1 MARTAQIIVTAE
13 KTAAPTTGVSPRYRI
28 AHSFPNPDPADLIA
42 RTAQVV
48 NHLGRVQGLT
58 GDMGLLA
65 REAMTVFSYR
75 GDTEHLI
82 GMADHEDVSHIFA
95 GAVDGCELAV
105 LVEITSH
112 WFRFGFLASL
122 DTGDE
127 ITDVC
132 RVHEFWLRT
141 GIPASHMAT
150 VAEAYRTLMAAECE
164 DHALVDD
171 DSIAEVLTP
180 TPESPYLVTYTPGPA
195 WGPAHTRP

>member
-1 MARTAQIIVTAE
+1 
-13 KTAAPTTGVSPRYRI
+13 
-28 AHSFPNPDPADLIA
+28 
-42 RTAQVV
+42 
-48 NHLGRVQGLT
+48 
-58 GDMGLLA
+58 MGLLA
-65 REAMTVFSYR
+65 REAMAAFSYR

-82 GMADHEDVSHIFA
+82 GMSEHEDVSEVFA
-95 GAVDGCELAV
+95 GDVEDCELAV

-112 WFRFGFLASL
+112 WFRFGFLSSL
-122 DTGDE
+122 DTGEE

-180 TPESPYLVTYTPGPA
+180 TPESPHLVTYTPGPA
-195 WGPAHTRP
+195 WVPAHTRP

>member
-1 MARTAQIIVTAE
+1 MAPNAQIIVTAE
-13 KTAAPTTGVSPRYRI
+13 KTAAPTTGGSPRYRI

-42 RTAQVV
+42 RTAQLV
-48 NHLGRVQGLT
+48 NHLRRVQGLT

-65 REAMTVFSYR
+65 REAMATFSYR

-82 GMADHEDVSHIFA
+82 GMSEHEDVSVVFA
-95 GAVDGCELAV
+95 GDVEDCELAV

-112 WFRFGFLASL
+112 WFRFGFLTCL
-122 DTGDE
+122 DTGEE

-132 RVHEFWLRT
+132 RVHEFWLRS

-180 TPESPYLVTYTPGPA
+180 TPESSHLVTYTPGPA
-195 WGPAHTRP
+195 WGPTHTRP

>member
-13 KTAAPTTGVSPRYRI
+13 KTAAPTTGASPRYRI

-42 RTAQVV
+42 RTAQLV

-58 GDMGLLA
+58 GDMSLLA
-65 REAMTVFSYR
+65 REAMAVFSYR

-95 GAVDGCELAV
+95 GDVDGCELAV

-112 WFRFGFLASL
+112 WFRFGFLTSL
-122 DTGDE
+122 DTDEE

-141 GIPASHMAT
+141 GISASRMAT

-164 DHALVDD
+164 DHALVDE

-180 TPESPYLVTYTPGPA
+180 TPESTLLVTYTPGPA
-195 WGPAHTRP
+195 WGPACTRS